1 MCDAFFFKYFYI
13 PVSYDALLT
22 QKVFIQ
28 KEKEGSKRW
37 TKRTQKSGNG
47 PNYARM
53 FGQKWKKGDKVGIY
67 EKNFTL
73 LFLSPISHKISPRM
87 PKHSV
92 RMMPEQN
99 KTEEETELLNKEEKE
114 EEANLGKLQF
124 SLDYDFQQNNVSNR
138 I

>member
-1 MCDAFFFKYFYI
+1 
-13 PVSYDALLT
+13 
-22 QKVFIQ
+22 
-28 KEKEGSKRW
+28 
-37 TKRTQKSGNG
+37 
-47 PNYARM
+47 
-53 FGQKWKKGDKVGIY
+53 
-67 EKNFTL
+67 
-73 LFLSPISHKISPRM
+73 M

-138 I
+138 IAQNFDSFRNYTQ

>member
-1 MCDAFFFKYFYI
+1 
-13 PVSYDALLT
+13 
-22 QKVFIQ
+22 
-28 KEKEGSKRW
+28 
-37 TKRTQKSGNG
+37 
-47 PNYARM
+47 
-53 FGQKWKKGDKVGIY
+53 
-67 EKNFTL
+67 
-73 LFLSPISHKISPRM
+73 M

-138 I
+138 N